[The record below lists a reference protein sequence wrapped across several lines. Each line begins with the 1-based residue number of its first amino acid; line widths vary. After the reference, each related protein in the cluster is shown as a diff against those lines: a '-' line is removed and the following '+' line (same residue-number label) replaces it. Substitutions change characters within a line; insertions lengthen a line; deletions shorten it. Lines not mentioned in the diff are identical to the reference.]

1 MLELI
6 VLGGPVMVPLLIS
19 SVLALAISL
28 ERIWYFYRTRVDSDD
43 LMEEIKLALQQ
54 GKVLE
59 AVQIAK
65 RTPGQV
71 AAVIAAGH
79 RLPRP
84 QPRRSEGTAGR
95 SGPGRAFQHGAA
107 ARHARDN
114 YDRRAP
120 PRFVRDCNRY
130 YTNVPGFGCLGRLCA
145 ITLRKSAWASR
156 KRCLTT
162 AAGLIVAIPTLA
174 VHNWIVNTIDRR
186 VADMNRRAGELLDV
200 LEHEGGF

>member
-6 VLGGPVMVPLLIS
+6 ALGGPVMVALIIS

-71 AAVIAAGH
+71 AAVIAAGIAYH
-79 RLPRP
+79 DRSREEVKERLEEVGREELFNME
-84 QPRRSEGTAGR
+84 RRLVTLETITTVAPLLGLLGTVTGIIRTFQVLGASGGFVQSPAEISAGI
-95 SGPGRAFQHGAA
+95 AEA
-107 ARHARDN
+107 
-114 YDRRAP
+114 
-120 PRFVRDCNRY
+120 
-130 YTNVPGFGCLGRLCA
+130 L
-145 ITLRKSAWASR
+145 
-156 KRCLTT
+156 LTT
-162 AAGLIVAIPTLA
+162 AAGLVVAIPTLA

>member
-71 AAVIAAGH
+71 AAVLAAGIAYH
-79 RLPRP
+79 DRSREEVKERLEEVGREELFNME
-84 QPRRSEGTAGR
+84 RRLGTLETITTIAPLLGLLGTVTGIIRTFQVLGSSGGFVQSPAEISAGI
-95 SGPGRAFQHGAA
+95 AEA
-107 ARHARDN
+107 
-114 YDRRAP
+114 
-120 PRFVRDCNRY
+120 
-130 YTNVPGFGCLGRLCA
+130 L
-145 ITLRKSAWASR
+145 
-156 KRCLTT
+156 LTT
-162 AAGLIVAIPTLA
+162 AAGLVVAIPTLA